1 MARAFSLLEHPAR
14 ISQQPKHQ
22 STSEMVKHKV
32 FGVERDIDV
41 SVKNFPSPER
51 LQELEAPLD
60 ANGCQHGWFPSTFVG
75 NRKRPKTIQLHYRF
89 FLPSIISNNN
99 NNNNNNKNN
108 NSNNKNPTPKAVVV
122 FMHGLQNHS
131 GCAYIMPTSKSKR
144 NMAALSTEFLSRD
157 MAVYAF
163 DLLGHGYSEGHRFV
177 LPSADV
183 LINDY
188 LQFVQLVQQKHSDI
202 PLFLMGES
210 LGGNLTLQ
218 VARHYQDHPDERPQH
233 LAGLALIAPA
243 IYPTNI
249 YWPQQSLFY
258 AISPFVGRWR
268 PPAWIPSPIQEAN
281 IWRDPER
288 IALAHEPN
296 GIQAPPSQHP
306 PYLSLWTL
314 CVLMRRVR
322 DSVIP
327 GLATTALCVAH
338 GVKDIAIPIEGSEW
352 LVQQVVTEAT
362 GLPDCPFKA
371 YPEALHDLLSEPE
384 AEEML
389 VWLADWMC
397 ERIEKQQK
405 PS

>member
-1 MARAFSLLEHPAR
+1 MVQHR
-14 ISQQPKHQ
+14 I
-22 STSEMVKHKV
+22 
-32 FGVERDIDV
+32 FGVERDIDI
-41 SVKNFPSPER
+41 SVEDFPTPER

-89 FLPSIISNNN
+89 FLPSS
-99 NNNNNNKNN
+99 KNN
-108 NSNNKNPTPKAVVV
+108 SSPKAVVV
-122 FMHGLQNHS
+122 FMHGLHNHS
-131 GCAYIMPTSKSKR
+131 GCAHVMPYSKSKR
-144 NMAALSTEFLSRD
+144 NMAALSTEFLSKD

-183 LINDY
+183 LIDDY
-188 LQFVQLVQQKHSDI
+188 LTFVKLVVKKHPDV

-218 VARHYQDHPDERPQH
+218 VARHYQDYPDERPPQFV
-233 LAGLALIAPA
+233 GLALIAPA

-249 YWPQQSLFY
+249 YWPQQTLFY
-258 AISPFVGRWR
+258 SISPFVGHWR
-268 PPAWIPSPIQEAN
+268 PPAWIPSPIRETN

-288 IALAHEPN
+288 IALAQAHN

-322 DSVIP
+322 DTAIP
-327 GLATTALCVAH
+327 GLKVPFCVAH
-338 GVKDIAIPIEGSEW
+338 GRKDVAIPIVGSEW
-352 LVQQVVTEAT
+352 LVEQALEA
-362 GLPDCPFKA
+362 GLAEEDCTLQS

-384 AEEML
+384 AEGMVTWL
-389 VWLADWMC
+389 VDWMS
-397 ERIEKQQK
+397 ERVQRLQE
-405 PS
+405 